1 MHSYPSSENPP
12 SRAFVRESFDREYL
26 EHLKARDAE
35 TERHFIAYFGELLRI
50 KLRARL
56 RSCELIEDAR
66 QETFLRVLT
75 AVRRKG
81 GLEHPERLGAFVNS
95 VCQNV
100 LYELYRSDS
109 RARSNVADHP
119 DIAEDQDSTESALV
133 TEESRRQVREVIRDL
148 PAKDRDVLR
157 MVFYDEI
164 DRDEICR
171 RFGVDREY
179 LRVLVHRAKSRFREG
194 LLERQ
199 ACRPVCTLSRV
210 SG

>member
-1 MHSYPSSENPP
+1 MHCYPSSENLA
-12 SRAFVRESFDREYL
+12 SGVSVREPFDRDYL
-26 EHLKARDAE
+26 ERLKSRDAE

-56 RSCELIEDAR
+56 RSWELIEDAR
-66 QETFLRVLT
+66 QETFLRVFT
-75 AVRRKG
+75 AVRRKDG
-81 GLEHPERLGAFVNS
+81 VAHPERLGAFVNS
-95 VCQNV
+95 VCKNV

-109 RARSNVADHP
+109 RSRSVAADPP
-119 DIAEDQDSTESALV
+119 DIPEDRPSTESSLV

-157 MVFYDEI
+157 MVFFDEV

-171 RFGVDREY
+171 RFGVAREY
-179 LRVLVHRAKSRFREG
+179 LRVLVHRAKGRLREE

-199 ACRPVCTLSRV
+199 GRRPLCAP
-210 SG
+210 

>member
-1 MHSYPSSENPP
+1 MYCYPSSENRP
-12 SRAFVRESFDREYL
+12 SRAWVREPFDLAYL
-26 EHLKARDAE
+26 DRLKARDAE

-56 RSCELIEDAR
+56 RSWELIEDAR

-75 AVRRKG
+75 AVQRSDG
-81 GLEHPERLGAFVNS
+81 VAHPERLGAFVNS

-109 RARSNVADHP
+109 RARSQVAEHP
-119 DIAEDQDSTESALV
+119 DLPEDRDSTESALV
-133 TEESRRQVREVIRDL
+133 TQESRRQVREVIRDL

-157 MVFYDEI
+157 MVFYDEV

-179 LRVLVHRAKSRFREG
+179 LRVLVHRAKARFREV
-194 LLERQ
+194 LLERHG
-199 ACRPVCTLSRV
+199 AEIYATV
-210 SG
+210 

>member
-1 MHSYPSSENPP
+1 MHCHVLSENPP
-12 SRAFVRESFDREYL
+12 SGVSVREPFDSEYL
-26 EHLKARDAE
+26 ERLKARDAE

-66 QETFLRVLT
+66 QETFLRVFT

-81 GLEHPERLGAFVNS
+81 GVAHPERLGAFVNS
-95 VCQNV
+95 VCKNV

-109 RARSNVADHP
+109 RSRSIAADPP
-119 DIAEDQDSTESALV
+119 DIAEDRDSTESSLV

-157 MVFYDEI
+157 MVFYDEV

-171 RFGVDREY
+171 RFGVAREY
-179 LRVLVHRAKSRFREG
+179 LRVLVHRAKGRLREG

-199 ACRPVCTLSRV
+199 GRRPVCV
-210 SG
+210 P